1 MRKIA
6 KNCVCFSESLNF
18 KIALKSVQEITSKS
32 PPKISNIC
40 FEKLCLPCKG
50 ATILK
55 NYTFKTPPT
64 PGFAN
69 LPTALLPNQVRKVH
83 QVECFSY
90 GGKSLCSYLDFES
103 YSPNSFIG
111 FSQLRLKA

>member
-40 FEKLCLPCKG
+40 FEKLCLHRKG

-55 NYTFKTPPT
+55 NYTFKTPQPLDLQT
-64 PGFAN
+64 FPRPCFLIKSGRCIRSNASPMEEN
-69 LPTALLPNQVRKVH
+69 LYALT
-83 QVECFSY
+83 
-90 GGKSLCSYLDFES
+90 
-103 YSPNSFIG
+103 
-111 FSQLRLKA
+111 